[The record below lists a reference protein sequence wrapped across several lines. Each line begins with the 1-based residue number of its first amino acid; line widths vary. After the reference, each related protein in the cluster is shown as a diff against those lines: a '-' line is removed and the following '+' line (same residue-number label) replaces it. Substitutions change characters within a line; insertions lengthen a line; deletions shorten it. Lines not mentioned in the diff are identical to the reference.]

1 MARASTAGPEW
12 ARALV
17 PKNSLSPGEDSSSAE
32 EVMGSGQARER
43 ILDAA
48 EDLFAADG
56 FDATPTARIARRAVV
71 AKGLLFYYFPCKMD
85 LLRALFAERLP
96 THSLF
101 SLKGVAVQGDVAG
114 SLVRMSDRIGL
125 TGQHWQVLSAILFRE
140 ASIHP
145 DVRDHLRSLYSTLME
160 LTESVLDAASSRKLD
175 DSRRTAAAGTFVA
188 VLFHQANSN
197 RFNGPAPD
205 LDATARIVSGALEA

>member
-1 MARASTAGPEW
+1 M
-12 ARALV
+12 
-17 PKNSLSPGEDSSSAE
+17 
-32 EVMGSGQARER
+32 
-43 ILDAA
+43 
-48 EDLFAADG
+48 
-56 FDATPTARIARRAVV
+56 
-71 AKGLLFYYFPCKMD
+71 
-85 LLRALFAERLP
+85 
-96 THSLF
+96 
-101 SLKGVAVQGDVAG
+101 AG
-114 SLVRMSDRIGL
+114 SLVRLSDRIGL